1 MVGAQT
7 NSPGA
12 LSARGDWLRK
22 VPVPVTPLRPTLHV
36 TNDKKIRGA
45 ELQQLRDTNGIDDN
59 NVPKFFV

>member
-22 VPVPVTPLRPTLHV
+22 APVPVTHVRPTLHV
-36 TNDKKIRGA
+36 PNDKKIKSS